1 MRRIAIGLLVTVS
14 AVGLAA
20 GASAADLSLA
30 PVYKGP
36 PPPVPLFSWTGFYIG
51 GSFGAGWGT
60 TEWSDPASQT
70 GCAHSNPNNP
80 NSGNSNKTCVTV
92 IVPSGGGGGAAGGG
106 AAAAAAA
113 AGAVAALATDTS
125 HTMNGFLGG
134 LQVGYN
140 YQINWAV
147 LGVEAQG
154 SFADLTGHGVCGVD
168 LLFNCGTK
176 VDGLATFAGRFGL
189 VALGNALIYMKG
201 GGAWVH
207 NHFSANNSG
216 GAFTIC
222 AGGVECPIAGG
233 SISASRWG
241 WMWGTGIEYA
251 FLRNWSV
258 KVEYNFLDFGSKSY
272 TINDIP
278 FTFDVTER
286 IHLVQFGVNY
296 RF

>member
-1 MRRIAIGLLVTVS
+1 MRRIAIGLLATIS

-20 GASAADLSLA
+20 GASAADLSPA
-30 PVYKGP
+30 PVYKDRP
-36 PPPVPLFSWTGFYIG
+36 LPLPVFSWTGFYIG
-51 GSFGAGWGT
+51 GNFGAGWGT

-80 NSGNSNKTCVTV
+80 NQGNSNPTV
-92 IVPSGGGGGAAGGG
+92 CNRHCASRRRRAADGGGGAAGGG
-106 AAAAAAA
+106 A

-176 VDGLATFAGRFGL
+176 VDGLATFAGR
-189 VALGNALIYMKG
+189 VRCG
-201 GGAWVH
+201 G
-207 NHFSANNSG
+207 F
-216 GAFTIC
+216 
-222 AGGVECPIAGG
+222 
-233 SISASRWG
+233 
-241 WMWGTGIEYA
+241 
-251 FLRNWSV
+251 
-258 KVEYNFLDFGSKSY
+258 
-272 TINDIP
+272 
-278 FTFDVTER
+278 
-286 IHLVQFGVNY
+286 
-296 RF
+296 